1 MFHDRILG
9 ESEANAIPM
18 GVLAHLGD
26 AVFDLYV
33 RELEILR
40 SFSARQMHHKV
51 TAIVRAAR
59 QAELL
64 DAIAERL
71 TEKEDDIVRRA
82 RNLKPAGY
90 RKSGQGAYRKAT
102 AFESLIG
109 YLYLTDKDRLAEI
122 LKLSMEA
129 AARPRQASGDS

>member
-1 MFHDRILG
+1 MLHDRMLG
-9 ESEANAIPM
+9 RSEARTIPLRL
-18 GVLAHLGD
+18 LAHLGD

-33 RELEILR
+33 RELEILT
-40 SFSARQMHHKV
+40 SISARQLHHKV

-64 DAIAERL
+64 DSLLSTLDETEAE
-71 TEKEDDIVRRA
+71 IVRRA

-102 AFESLIG
+102 AFEALVG
-109 YLYLTDKDRLAEI
+109 YLYLTDRERLRALLKTCMDTPLATAE
-122 LKLSMEA
+122 S
-129 AARPRQASGDS
+129 ARDS

>member
-9 ESEANAIPM
+9 ASEVNGIPLR
-18 GVLAHLGD
+18 VLAHLGD

-33 RELEILR
+33 RELEILTT
-40 SFSARQMHHKV
+40 FSARQMHHKV
-51 TAIVRAAR
+51 TAVVRAAR

-64 DAIAERL
+64 DAISARL

-102 AFESLIG
+102 AFENLLG
-109 YLYLTDKDRLAEI
+109 YLYLTDRERLLEV
-122 LKLSMEA
+122 LSVSMEA
-129 AARPRQASGDS
+129 AAKPQEASGDS

>member
-9 ESEANAIPM
+9 ETEVNAIPM

-33 RELEILR
+33 RELEILT
-40 SFSARQMHHKV
+40 SYSARQMHHKV

-64 DAIAERL
+64 DAISERL
-71 TEKEDDIVRRA
+71 TEKEDSIVRRA
-82 RNLKPAGY
+82 RNLKPSGY

-109 YLYLTDKDRLAEI
+109 YLYLTDRDRLMEI

-129 AARPRQASGDS
+129 APETS